1 MTNDT
6 LLKILGFGFIILI
19 LAIAYICVML
29 PFEQEV
35 KMRSMNA
42 EMVQILITPMSAIL
56 GAIFGLR
63 KKDKKGQDGDKGQE

>member
-6 LLKILGFGFIILI
+6 LLKILGFGFIVLI
-19 LAIAYICVML
+19 LAISYICVML

-42 EMVQILITPMSAIL
+42 EMVQVLIGPLSAIL

-63 KKDKKGQDGDKGQE
+63 KRDKKGHNEGRETE